1 MAIINHDLLNKLY
14 WEEKDGKDFR
24 LRLGKQNNLK
34 INPRYSSNFS
44 ILRQFVQLIE
54 YSVVSYSFKILFL

>member
-24 LRLGKQNNLK
+24 LRLGKQIRFKKLILNIILIFNIK
-34 INPRYSSNFS
+34 TNCTINRIFYC
-44 ILRQFVQLIE
+44 L
-54 YSVVSYSFKILFL
+54 LFI